1 MTVPVSKLH
10 FTYYSILPR
19 SPVSIEWKP
28 TRKLELISLPEV
40 TAEIAP
46 GEDVK
51 GLRLAVVGPGL
62 KISEEFDMEDEAGF
76 ITLKSLIR
84 REVLR
89 NLENSE
95 GHLMYSITIAVM
107 SPAS

>member
-1 MTVPVSKLH
+1 M
-10 FTYYSILPR
+10 I
-19 SPVSIEWKP
+19 
-28 TRKLELISLPEV
+28 
-40 TAEIAP
+40 
-46 GEDVK
+46 
-51 GLRLAVVGPGL
+51 GPGL

-76 ITLKSLIR
+76 ITLKSFIR

-95 GHLMYSITIAVM
+95 GHLIYSITIAVIM